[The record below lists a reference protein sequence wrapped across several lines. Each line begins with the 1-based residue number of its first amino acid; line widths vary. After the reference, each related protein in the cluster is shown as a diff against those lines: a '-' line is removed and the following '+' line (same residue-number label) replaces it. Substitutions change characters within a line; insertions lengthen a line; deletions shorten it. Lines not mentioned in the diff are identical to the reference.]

1 MHGSFLA
8 VVLHGNAPHMVWD
21 SESRC
26 QPRWR
31 LFVGAGKRG
40 KYLCANLKWTGVRC
54 NKSQFGFFIAGDLIQ
69 IIVDEDGFLSFC
81 MHSCINRC
89 MACSHGSGI
98 TELQSHMEL
107 A

>member
-40 KYLCANLKWTGVRC
+40 TYLCANLKWTGVRC
-54 NKSQFGFFIAGDLIQ
+54 NKSQFGLFIAGDLIQ